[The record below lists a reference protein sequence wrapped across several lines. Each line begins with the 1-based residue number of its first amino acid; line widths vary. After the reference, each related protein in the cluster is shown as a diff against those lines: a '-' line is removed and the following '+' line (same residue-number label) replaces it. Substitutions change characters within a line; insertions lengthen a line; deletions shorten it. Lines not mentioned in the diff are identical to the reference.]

1 MAKIKEN
8 PTEVKRVVNA
18 VVQATKA
25 MAEPQNRDDVI
36 NYIVFFFKLDR
47 DTASEFYRRLI
58 PSLSPTGI
66 VGRDQIKL
74 VIDSAVE
81 RGLTD
86 KPLDPD
92 AVSDF
97 SIAKQLRF

>member
-1 MAKIKEN
+1 M
-8 PTEVKRVVNA
+8 EVKRVLNA

-25 MAEPQNRDDVI
+25 IAEPQNRDDVI
-36 NYIVFFFKLDR
+36 NYIVSFFKLDKNI
-47 DTASEFYRRLI
+47 ASEFYHRLI
-58 PSLSPTGI
+58 PSLSPSGI

-81 RGLTD
+81 RGLAD

>member
-1 MAKIKEN
+1 M
-8 PTEVKRVVNA
+8 
-18 VVQATKA
+18 VQATKSI
-25 MAEPQNRDDVI
+25 AEPQNRDDVI
-36 NYIVFFFKLDR
+36 NCIVSFFKLDR
-47 DTASEFYRRLI
+47 NTASEFYHRLI

-74 VIDSAVE
+74 VIDSAIE
-81 RGLTD
+81 IGLTD

-92 AVSDF
+92 AVADF